1 MQYDNESAVEL
12 MGFDFLATVKNAL
25 KNVAGVTGAIQSFV
39 DGKPVGAPVPAVQ
52 IAPSK
57 PAMNIPL
64 IAGIAGGGLALLLLL
79 KKRR

>member
-1 MQYDNESAVEL
+1 MVYANESDL

-39 DGKPVGAPVPAVQ
+39 EGKPVGAPIPAVQ
-52 IAPSK
+52 LPPPKSTL
-57 PAMNIPL
+57 NLPL
-64 IAGIAGGGLALLLLL
+64 IGGIAGGGLLLLLLL